1 MQQILTFS
9 RHSEQELALL
19 QVGPITKEALKFLRA
34 SIPTTIEIRH
44 SIQNDL
50 GLIKADPTQIHQ
62 VLMNLCANAAHAM
75 RENGGALNVEL
86 SNVDIDS
93 TLLQKDPEMVPG
105 PHIRLSV
112 SDTGHG
118 MTRATLNRIFEPYF
132 TTKPVGEGTG
142 LGLAVVH
149 GIIKKMGATIEEE
162 ISSER
167 GKGSTSKY
175 FFLVFPRRNC
185 RRRGREYHDSP
196 WTRAYPFGG

>member
-19 QVGPITKEALKFLRA
+19 QVGPITKEALKFLLRA
-34 SIPTTIEIRH
+34 SIPTTIEIH
-44 SIQNDL
+44 HNIQNDL

-93 TLLQKDPEMVPG
+93 TFLQKDPEMVPG
-105 PHIRLSV
+105 PYIRLSV

-149 GIIKKMGATIEEE
+149 GIIKKMGATIKV
-162 ISSER
+162 SSER
-167 GKGSTSKY
+167 GKGST
-175 FFLVFPRRNC
+175 FEVFFPRI
-185 RRRGREYHDSP
+185 
-196 WTRAYPFGG
+196 